1 MFGEGGSRDDET
13 FQHKVAGD
21 LAAADQVL
29 NQHPG
34 GLLKRLSLFII
45 TGKPSCDVAQECDRS
60 VKFLKEMHAWML
72 AGPMCRCEQAAFD
85 GDTKRMYD
93 WVDQTIDEFLAKP
106 RSPPLKPHLEE
117 NSPTPPPT
125 YSVCGT

>member
-29 NQHPG
+29 NQAPG

-45 TGKPSCDVAQECDRS
+45 IGKPSCDVAQECDRS
-60 VKFLKEMHAWML
+60 VAFLKDIHAWMH
-72 AGPMCRCEQAAFD
+72 ARPMCRCEKAAID
-85 GDTKRMYD
+85 GDTR
-93 WVDQTIDEFLAKP
+93 
-106 RSPPLKPHLEE
+106 R
-117 NSPTPPPT
+117 
-125 YSVCGT
+125 